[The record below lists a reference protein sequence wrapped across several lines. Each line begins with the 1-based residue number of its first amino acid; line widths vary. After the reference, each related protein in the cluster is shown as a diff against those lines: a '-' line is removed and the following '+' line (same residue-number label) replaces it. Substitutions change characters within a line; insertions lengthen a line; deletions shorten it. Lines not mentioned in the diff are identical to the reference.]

1 MRAGTLATQEL
12 GETFL
17 EVKTSAHN
25 SQTGLRTCHL
35 AAGLS
40 LWRDLAYT
48 DIAFTLPSTRVGG
61 AGWDMQL
68 VPPFAESEK

>member
-1 MRAGTLATQEL
+1 MRAGTLATHEL
-12 GETFL
+12 GGTFL

-25 SQTGLRTCHL
+25 SQTHLRTCHL
-35 AAGLS
+35 AAALS
-40 LWRDLAYT
+40 LWRGLAHT

-68 VPPFAESEK
+68 ALPFAESER